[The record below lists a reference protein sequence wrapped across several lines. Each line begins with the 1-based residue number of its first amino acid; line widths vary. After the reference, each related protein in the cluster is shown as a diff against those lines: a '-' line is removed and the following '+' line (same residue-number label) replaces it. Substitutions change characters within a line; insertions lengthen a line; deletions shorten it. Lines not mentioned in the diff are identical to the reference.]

1 MKEEGK
7 KKSTPLYSNQQQA
20 ARDDLGI
27 TRSIKAHSA
36 VIAPDVKSKAT
47 KVATNNSFAVLP
59 SDSVTTAEVIVGT
72 DDHEEEEKKENK
84 EEEEHQSVVIDNLS
98 LLLGNNDDDD
108 EMNLVKGTLAKLIG
122 GNSPPNTDPT
132 RRDART
138 KVPAVIGG

>member
-1 MKEEGK
+1 MKEEDK

-20 ARDDLGI
+20 ALDLGI

-36 VIAPDVKSKAT
+36 VITPDVKSKAT
-47 KVATNNSFAVLP
+47 KVATHNSFAVLP
-59 SDSVTTAEVIVGT
+59 SDSVTTAEVIGGT
-72 DDHEEEEKKENK
+72 DDHEEEEEREN
-84 EEEEHQSVVIDNLS
+84 EEEEDYQSVIIDNIS
-98 LLLGNNDDDD
+98 LLFGNDDDD

>member
-7 KKSTPLYSNQQQA
+7 KKSTPLYSNPRKT
-20 ARDDLGI
+20 ARDLGI
-27 TRSIKAHSA
+27 TRSTTKAKVQST
-36 VIAPDVKSKAT
+36 VITPDGKVT
-47 KVATNNSFAVLP
+47 KVTTHNSFAALP
-59 SDSVTTAEVIVGT
+59 TDSVTIAEVNVGT
-72 DDHEEEEKKENK
+72 EDNNEGEEEKENE
-84 EEEEHQSVVIDNLS
+84 EEEEHQRVVIDNLS
-98 LLLGNNDDDD
+98 LLLCDDDDD